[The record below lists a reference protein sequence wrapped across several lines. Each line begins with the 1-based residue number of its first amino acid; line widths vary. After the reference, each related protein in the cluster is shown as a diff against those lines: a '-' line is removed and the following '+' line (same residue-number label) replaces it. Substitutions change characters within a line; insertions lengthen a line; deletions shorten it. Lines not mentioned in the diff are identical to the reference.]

1 MNLQKNINLKFS
13 GYVIFLVLPV
23 LFFLSCAKPEQS
35 PKSSETVDNIQILL
49 DLSTKVY
56 EEQHQKSLQYALTAL
71 DLSRKKKD
79 EKSEALSS
87 KTVGDIYNRLNYSVK
102 ALPFYKSALELFKKH
117 QNDSMMINIYQSI
130 GDVYY
135 KLNLSDSALH
145 FYNIVLKK
153 SQEKKDQLS
162 IGTTFLRIGN
172 VYWVTNNYDKSL
184 EYYLNTLS
192 IYEDLKYSKGLARI
206 YINIGLI
213 YYITEY
219 YDKSLEYFIKSEEIL
234 ETQEDNDAQAE
245 LFFRM
250 GDTYFKKNMPK
261 EALKYYDNSLKI
273 YESSSNDFRKAWVYQ
288 SKSQT
293 LHSLGKIEEAINLA
307 NSAIKIGQVY
317 DDKWF
322 NSSLHTHL
330 ANYLIDNGSFREA
343 LIHLKKGGE
352 LAGNLKVWSLLKDNY
367 LGYSKYYASLG
378 EYKTSL
384 SYYQKFQ
391 QISDSIQNKERNE
404 RIAQL
409 QTRFESDRNKKEL
422 RLKEEEI
429 IQNKAKLQKQKYQL
443 YIFAFGVVVVL
454 FLSFG
459 LYRQYKMLEL
469 KGKKIERIN
478 EELDQRVKERTS
490 ALRLTQYSI
499 DHASDPMF
507 WLSPKGNYIFANKSA
522 CENLEYLREELEQ
535 LSITDI
541 IPNFTHAD
549 WQQFWEIIKKDKS
562 FILES
567 YHKKKSRKTFPVE
580 IILNYV
586 DHEGSEFAFAYV
598 RDISERKQREEN
610 LRKAKEKAEEADKL
624 KSAFLANMSH
634 EIRTPMNA
642 IIGFSDL
649 LISDEY
655 TEEEKME
662 FGNLIKNSGST
673 LLKLIDDIIDIS
685 IMEAGHLKLNKTSVN
700 VNATLNEILLFFQE
714 EKERLGKS
722 NVEIKLSVP
731 PNSDN
736 ILIETDAV
744 RFRQVIN
751 NLAGN
756 ALKFTEDGIVELGYT
771 IGIDPVLHFYV
782 QDSGIGIRAEKIS
795 LIFERFNKLD
805 DDRRIYAGTGLGLT
819 ISKKIVEELGGFMY
833 VESEYGYGSK
843 FSFTL
848 PYFLIDNYKS
858 NGAPSAT
865 KSKIEKYTWK
875 DKKILIVED
884 VDSNFLFLE
893 TLISKTEAK
902 IIWAKSGKQAI
913 SMCNE
918 EKPDIILMDIQ
929 LPEMNGYDATRIIR
943 KNHPVIPIIAQSA
956 YAFSGEKEKIIHSGC
971 NDYIT
976 KPIKPKVLMETIN
989 KYFN

>member
-1 MNLQKNINLKFS
+1 MNIKFYFP
-13 GYVIFLVLPV
+13 GYFILIPV
-23 LFFLSCAKPEQS
+23 LFFLSCAKTENTKRAPES
-35 PKSSETVDNIQILL
+35 VDNIQILL

-56 EEQHQKSLQYALTAL
+56 DKQHNKSLQYALTAL
-71 DLSRKKKD
+71 DLSRKRKD
-79 EKSEALSS
+79 VESEALSS
-87 KTVGDIYNRLNYSVK
+87 KTVGDIYNKLNYSVK
-102 ALPFYKSALELFKKH
+102 ALPFYKSSLELFKKLN
-117 QNDSMMINIYQSI
+117 NDSLIISTYQSM

-153 SQEKKDQLS
+153 NQEKGDRLA

-192 IYEDLKYSKGLARI
+192 IYEDLRYSSGLARI

-234 ETQEDNDAQAE
+234 ETQEDSEVQAE

-250 GDTYFKKNMPK
+250 GDTYFKKKMPK
-261 EALKYYDNSLKI
+261 EALKYYDNSLHI

-293 LHSLGKIEEAINLA
+293 LHSLGKIDEAIKLA

-317 DDKWF
+317 DDNWF

-330 ANYLIDNGSFREA
+330 ANYLIDKGSFREA
-343 LIHLKKGGE
+343 LINLKKGGE

-367 LGYSKYYASLG
+367 MGYSKYYAALG

-384 SYYQKFQ
+384 NYYQKFQ

-409 QTRFESDRNKKEL
+409 QTRFESERNKRELQVKE
-422 RLKEEEI
+422 KEI
-429 IQNKAKLQKQKYQL
+429 VQNKAKLQKQKYQL
-443 YIFAFGVVVVL
+443 YIFAFGVVLVL

-459 LYRQYKMLEL
+459 LYRQYKVLEL

-490 ALRLTQYSI
+490 ALRLTQFSI

-507 WLSPKGNYIFANKSA
+507 WLSPSGNYIFANTSG
-522 CENLEYLREELEQ
+522 CENLEYSKEKLEQ

-541 IPNFTHAD
+541 IPNFTYAD
-549 WQQFWEIIKKDKS
+549 WQHFWEFIKKDKS
-562 FILES
+562 FTLETI
-567 YHKKKSRKTFPVE
+567 HKKRSGKTFPVE

-586 DHEGSEFAFAYV
+586 AHEGSEFAFAYV

-655 TEEEKME
+655 TEEEKIE
-662 FGNLIKNSGST
+662 FGNLIKNSGSS

-685 IMEAGHLKLNKTSVN
+685 IMEAGHLKMNKTSVN
-700 VNATLNEILLFFQE
+700 FNYILYVSVLFF
-714 EKERLGKS
+714 
-722 NVEIKLSVP
+722 
-731 PNSDN
+731 
-736 ILIETDAV
+736 
-744 RFRQVIN
+744 
-751 NLAGN
+751 
-756 ALKFTEDGIVELGYT
+756 
-771 IGIDPVLHFYV
+771 
-782 QDSGIGIRAEKIS
+782 
-795 LIFERFNKLD
+795 
-805 DDRRIYAGTGLGLT
+805 
-819 ISKKIVEELGGFMY
+819 
-833 VESEYGYGSK
+833 
-843 FSFTL
+843 
-848 PYFLIDNYKS
+848 
-858 NGAPSAT
+858 
-865 KSKIEKYTWK
+865 
-875 DKKILIVED
+875 
-884 VDSNFLFLE
+884 
-893 TLISKTEAK
+893 
-902 IIWAKSGKQAI
+902 
-913 SMCNE
+913 
-918 EKPDIILMDIQ
+918 
-929 LPEMNGYDATRIIR
+929 
-943 KNHPVIPIIAQSA
+943 
-956 YAFSGEKEKIIHSGC
+956 
-971 NDYIT
+971 
-976 KPIKPKVLMETIN
+976 
-989 KYFN
+989 